1 MLLDSEAKKV
11 EVGHDLDSCT
21 ANVEAIPFCIDGF
34 HGSIIDTPGFDDT
47 YLTDTAVLRRI
58 SDWMDMTYVSAS
70 KYLLHPYWLPI
81 QRLNSNNR
89 YRQGVKITGILYLR
103 DITEARMRGSSLKNL
118 AMFRKLCGT
127 SSLANVVFLT
137 TKWDMVSVSDGNRR
151 EAQLIS
157 DHLQLE
163 LASGARTARHN
174 NTRESAVD
182 ALRMVL
188 GHEGVA
194 LQLQKQLVD
203 EGMALQNTDAG
214 AAIAQDLEAMRIE
227 HVETIHELGEE
238 IENAA
243 AEENE
248 ELKSALADRLA
259 NVEEMLQQVQADKAL
274 LEMDRARD
282 VLAYQKKLDDVAK
295 STGQSA
301 KGVISAGV
309 SPNSPYGRVAGFGAI
324 TSFFLTVLE
333 IVGGRPETNGDVEK
347 EE

>member
-1 MLLDSEAKKV
+1 MGATGSGKSSFINLLLDPEAKQA

-21 ANVEAIPFCIDGF
+21 ASVEAIPFNIDGF

-58 SDWMDMTYVSAS
+58 SDWMDMT
-70 KYLLHPYWLPI
+70 
-81 QRLNSNNR
+81 

-137 TKWDMVSVSDGNRR
+137 TKWDAVSATDGERR
-151 EAQLIS
+151 EANLIA

-163 LASGARTARHN
+163 LASGARTARHD
-174 NTRESAVD
+174 NTRESATD

-194 LQLQKQLVD
+194 LQLQRQLVD
-203 EGMALQNTDAG
+203 EGMALRDTDAG
-214 AAIAQDLEAMRIE
+214 AAIAQDLEAMRVE

-238 IENAA
+238 MENAA

-259 NVEEMLQQVQADKAL
+259 EVEEKLQKVQTDKAL
-274 LEMDRARD
+274 LEMDRARE
-282 VLAYQKKLDDVAK
+282 VLAYQKKLDDVAR

-301 KGVISAGV
+301 KGVVYTGV
-309 SPNSPYGRVAGFGAI
+309 SPASPDGRLPGFGPVA
-324 TSFFLTVLE
+324 SFFLTVLE
-333 IVGGRPETNGDVEK
+333 ILGGGMASNEDVEK
-347 EE
+347 ED

>member
-1 MLLDSEAKKV
+1 
-11 EVGHDLDSCT
+11 
-21 ANVEAIPFCIDGF
+21 
-34 HGSIIDTPGFDDT
+34 
-47 YLTDTAVLRRI
+47 
-58 SDWMDMTYVSAS
+58 
-70 KYLLHPYWLPI
+70 
-81 QRLNSNNR
+81 
-89 YRQGVKITGILYLR
+89 
-103 DITEARMRGSSLKNL
+103 MRGSSLKNL

-137 TKWDMVSVSDGNRR
+137 TKWDMVSVSDGERR

-157 DHLQLE
+157 DHVQLE
-163 LASGARTARHN
+163 LASGARTARHS
-174 NTRESAVD
+174 NTRESAID

-214 AAIAQDLEAMRIE
+214 AAIAQDLEAKRIE

-243 AEENE
+243 AEKNE

-259 NVEEMLQQVQADKAL
+259 KVEEMLQQVQADKAL
-274 LEMDRARD
+274 LEMDRARE

-324 TSFFLTVLE
+324 ASFFLTVLE
-333 IVGGRPETNGDVEK
+333 IVGSRPETTEDVEK
-347 EE
+347 EQW

>member
-1 MLLDSEAKKV
+1 MGATGSGKSSFINLLLEPETKKV

-21 ANVEAIPFCIDGF
+21 ANVEAIPFNVDGF

-58 SDWMDMTYVSAS
+58 SDWMDMT
-70 KYLLHPYWLPI
+70 
-81 QRLNSNNR
+81 

-137 TKWDMVSVSDGNRR
+137 TKWDMVSNSDGERR

-157 DHLQLE
+157 DHLKLE
-163 LASGARTARHN
+163 LTSGARTARHD

-203 EGMALQNTDAG
+203 EGMSLRDTDAG
-214 AAIAQDLEAMRIE
+214 AAIAQDLDAMRVE

-238 IENAA
+238 IQNAT

-248 ELKSALADRLA
+248 ELKNVLAERLA
-259 NVEEMLQQVQADKAL
+259 KVEELLQKVQADKAL
-274 LEMDRARD
+274 LEMDRARE
-282 VLAYQKKLDDVAK
+282 VLAYQKKLDDVARN
-295 STGQSA
+295 TGQSV
-301 KGVISAGV
+301 KGVVSTGV
-309 SPNSPYGRVAGFGAI
+309 SPTSPDRRLHGFGPVA
-324 TSFFLTVLE
+324 SFFLTVLD
-333 IVGGRPETNGDVEK
+333 ILGGGPDAMEDTEQEDW
-347 EE
+347 